1 MTTCPFLTLDYTLP
15 SPPHTRCQSRSLSC
29 HLPLHLFQASV
40 RETLARDPK
49 DLVAVLKA
57 VDSFVESRLAGK
69 EELLANATHLY
80 EQAWK
85 LWRCDGV
92 I

>member
-1 MTTCPFLTLDYTLP
+1 M
-15 SPPHTRCQSRSLSC
+15 
-29 HLPLHLFQASV
+29 

-80 EQAWK
+80 EQAWE